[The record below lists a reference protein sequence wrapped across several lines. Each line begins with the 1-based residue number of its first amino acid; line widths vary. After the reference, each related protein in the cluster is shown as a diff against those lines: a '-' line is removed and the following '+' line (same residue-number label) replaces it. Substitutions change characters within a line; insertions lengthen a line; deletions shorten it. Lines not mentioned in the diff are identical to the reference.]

1 MRNKKISFIL
11 FVSIL
16 VSAVCIAVYVYM
28 MFFHNKRLMA
38 DNYEVFEQK
47 VEAIAQ
53 NTEKNINLYSD
64 KFRTVLNANSLNNII
79 IKIINSNY
87 AIDEDRVYLSQL
99 LNKNNLKFS
108 DIALYKNDG
117 SIVFSSSKNQKPLY
131 QEVFW
136 DKIRKNN
143 LEINTTYDLENNGL
157 RSIAKIKD
165 DQDKLIGYLVLKIP
179 NSIFN
184 ISKANVGNY
193 TLTET
198 SIIYAT
204 DAIKDLNYN
213 IALQI
218 EPMLTIT
225 KGYIDLKEIPYKIY
239 IASARNNSNP
249 IVGMIIKDNTKTKN
263 VLEYIILAIFSLSFI
278 FIVASFILFVKNR
291 NNVYENSDNSLS
303 DSDLDKLLEDEL
315 ESFDELDSDIDL
327 DSTLINNYLDEE
339 DSDDDS
345 IDSILKSIDN
355 IDMNTD
361 TINEELLNIM
371 KDIEELDIDME
382 HEINKLE
389 DNKKEI
395 SNDEL
400 ELLINDIDNDYE
412 NNEMENNMLD
422 STDETV
428 KEDNNIYITDGSML
442 DSEIL
447 KMENEYFSS
456 DNAFSFDDSDFLNI
470 INKDDEENDEKS
482 NENILSKIDDSNDV
496 EQIDINYEY
505 EDEKTELE
513 NDIENTTLEIDDDN
527 ENDLE
532 KVPKIP
538 DNYYKNEKIWDNILD
553 APYFK
558 NMLKNKSMD
567 DILDDMKNDL
577 SANVDKA
584 LYVQYDKESMA
595 YQVSQSIDIDEQ
607 YLFTIKDD
615 EPLYTKLLSQNKVIF
630 IDNPMESD
638 IISSKFPEDE
648 HKNIDKII
656 FVPVDNN
663 DNIDKKDYF
672 IILGLSSL

>member
-11 FVSIL
+11 FTSIL
-16 VSAVCIAVYVYM
+16 VSAICIAVYVYM

-38 DNYEVFEQK
+38 ENYEVFEQK

-64 KFRTVLNANSLNNII
+64 KFKTVLNTNSLNNII

-108 DIALYKNDG
+108 DIALYKSDG
-117 SIVFSSSKNQKPLY
+117 SIVFSSKKNQKPLY

-136 DKIRKNN
+136 DKIRKNH

-165 DQDKLIGYLVLKIP
+165 DQEKLIGYLVLKIP

-184 ISKANVGNY
+184 ISKVNVGNY

-213 IALQI
+213 IAQQI

-249 IVGMIIKDNTKTKN
+249 IVGMVIKDNTKTKN

-327 DSTLINNYLDEE
+327 NSMLVHNYSGEE
-339 DSDDDS
+339 DNDDDS
-345 IDSILKSIDN
+345 IDSILKSIEN

-361 TINEELLNIM
+361 VINEELLNIM

-412 NNEMENNMLD
+412 NNEMENKMLD

-428 KEDNNIYITDGSML
+428 KEDDNIYITDGSML

-470 INKDDEENDEKS
+470 INKDKE
-482 NENILSKIDDSNDV
+482 DDNA
-496 EQIDINYEY
+496 
-505 EDEKTELE
+505 KTELK
-513 NDIENTTLEIDDDN
+513 NDIENTTLDTNDN
-527 ENDLE
+527 DSENDLE

-538 DNYYKNEKIWDNILD
+538 DNYYTNEKIWDNILD

-567 DILDDMKNDL
+567 DIVDDMKNDL

-584 LYVQYDKESMA
+584 LYVQYDEDSMA
-595 YQVSQSIDIDEQ
+595 YQISQSIDIDDE
-607 YLFTIKDD
+607 YLFTIKYD
-615 EPLYTKLLSQNKVIF
+615 EPLYTKLLSQNKMIF
-630 IDNPMESD
+630 IDNPMDSD

-648 HKNIDKII
+648 HKNIDKMI